1 MILDITNHIL
11 VRDSFIPG
19 VKLRFGMSESGTVWL
34 KLLSF
39 IDMDGALDGPPL
51 NLMPCAEQVV
61 EADLQMG
68 ALISSSYYDDRHAFE
83 GFGRV
88 LGVDRDFR
96 VEVAESRIRLL
107 VLAEN
112 GRSCLM
118 LDYDTAPE
126 SAVAELPPPPR
137 TAWDRLDGLY
147 HAPEAPSVPV
157 AVLAPGWGDDFG

>member
-83 GFGRV
+83 GYGFV
-88 LGVDRDFR
+88 LGKEQHFR
-96 VEVAESRIRLL
+96 VEIADSRIRLL
-107 VLAEN
+107 VREGA
-112 GRSCLM
+112 RSCLM

-137 TAWDRLDGLY
+137 TAWDRLDGLD
-147 HAPEAPSVPV
+147 PQTE
-157 AVLAPGWGDDFG
+157 LASPAMGLPTPGWGDDFL